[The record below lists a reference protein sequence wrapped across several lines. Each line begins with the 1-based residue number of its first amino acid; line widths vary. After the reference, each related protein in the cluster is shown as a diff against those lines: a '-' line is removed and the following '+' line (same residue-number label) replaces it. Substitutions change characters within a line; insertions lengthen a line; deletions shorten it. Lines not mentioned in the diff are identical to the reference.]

1 MKKYIAPTTTTVCIQ
16 TENMLALSLVS
27 GQGGNTTVI
36 DVEEDPTKQLSRGMG
51 WSSDNWADM
60 SEEEDF

>member
-51 WSSDNWADM
+51 WSSDNWSDM
-60 SEEEDF
+60 SEEEGF